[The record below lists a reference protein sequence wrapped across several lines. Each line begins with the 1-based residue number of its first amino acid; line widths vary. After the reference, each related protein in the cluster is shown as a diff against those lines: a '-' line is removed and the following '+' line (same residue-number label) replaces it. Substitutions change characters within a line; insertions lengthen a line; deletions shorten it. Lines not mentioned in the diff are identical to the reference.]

1 MILKGW
7 KDIAKYLGCG
17 VRTVQRWEVL
27 GLPVRRPGGRPTV
40 VVLSD
45 DLDAWV
51 RSESLQAHR
60 HQFSPQNGDVSP
72 RFKQRILMVDDDEKL
87 LIKLSS
93 LLSREGYEL
102 RTARDGFEA
111 LSAMRDSAPDL
122 LISDLEMPNMSGFE
136 LLSVVRRRFPGVSVI
151 VMSDEFTPASA
162 AMVLCDQHIEKGSNA
177 RTKLVASVRQLLS
190 HSPLRAQPARID
202 KAPVW
207 FPARTSGYIV
217 LTCPNCLRSFPLMTG
232 AAVIGKDAA
241 LACDHCGSEV
251 IYHIEDSVLPIA
263 DDLRKINQPVR
274 ERRHGPESEN

>member
-162 AMVLCDQHIEKGSNA
+162 AMVLCDQHIEKA
-177 RTKLVASVRQLLS
+177 IQ
-190 HSPLRAQPARID
+190 RA
-202 KAPVW
+202 
-207 FPARTSGYIV
+207 
-217 LTCPNCLRSFPLMTG
+217 
-232 AAVIGKDAA
+232 
-241 LACDHCGSEV
+241 H
-251 IYHIEDSVLPIA
+251 
-263 DDLRKINQPVR
+263 
-274 ERRHGPESEN
+274 